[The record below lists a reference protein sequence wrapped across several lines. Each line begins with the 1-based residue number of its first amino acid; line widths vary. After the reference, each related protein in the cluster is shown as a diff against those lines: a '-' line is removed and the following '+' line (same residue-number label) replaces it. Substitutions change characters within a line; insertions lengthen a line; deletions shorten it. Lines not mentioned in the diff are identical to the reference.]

1 MILCAL
7 VFLFILVFNCRLF
20 SFVTRSLRFVLCSR
34 FLVGF
39 WAARR
44 KGAGEKLAE
53 EPTLLP
59 TCSTMAAVM
68 VLRDTLRTLRGI
80 EQLLYCMDSVFFFLF
95 FFVSCFFFL
104 YFDTSLLLK
113 RLQVVEVLFSPPVS
127 ILFVRSLHDAV

>member
-80 EQLLYCMDSVFFFLF
+80 EQLLYCMDSVFFS

-104 YFDTSLLLK
+104 YFDTFLLLK
-113 RLQVVEVLFSPPVS
+113 RLQVVEVFFFPSHFNF
-127 ILFVRSLHDAV
+127 IRA

>member
-80 EQLLYCMDSVFFFLF
+80 EQLLYCMDSVFFFF
-95 FFVSCFFFL
+95 SFFFL
-104 YFDTSLLLK
+104 FHAFSFCILTLL
-113 RLQVVEVLFSPPVS
+113 FC
-127 ILFVRSLHDAV
+127 

>member
-44 KGAGEKLAE
+44 KGAGEK
-53 EPTLLP
+53 TRRG
-59 TCSTMAAVM
+59 T
-68 VLRDTLRTLRGI
+68 DTAPHMQYNGCCDGASGHSQDVTGDRA
-80 EQLLYCMDSVFFFLF
+80 
-95 FFVSCFFFL
+95 
-104 YFDTSLLLK
+104 TSLLYG
-113 RLQVVEVLFSPPVS
+113 
-127 ILFVRSLHDAV
+127 